1 LLLETIDEPPS
12 QDFLI
17 LLAGTDSS
25 FLIISGVVLLILLFF
40 SALISGSEVAFFSLT
55 SEQLDLC
62 KSDNRLSNKLLLKL
76 ARKPRLLLA
85 TILIFN
91 NLVNVAIITLSTVVM
106 WNITGGQEYDKWIT
120 AATTAT
126 VTFAIV
132 FFGEVLPKIY
142 AIQSSLTLARF
153 ASPVLSAFQFI
164 SYPLAF
170 LLTKVSS
177 VIEKRVEQ
185 RGYDISIDQMNRA
198 LELTT
203 KHNES
208 TEEERDILK
217 GIVNFGTLTVTQ
229 VMKSRIDITAIDKEI
244 DFHELMDKINKSGF
258 SRIPVYEETIDKIN
272 GILYVKDLL
281 PYVENEEDFEWQE
294 LIRPGFYV
302 PESKKVDA
310 LLKDFQEKRIHMAIV
325 VDEYGGT
332 SGLITLEDVIEE
344 IIGEIND
351 EFDEDDIIYNKLDD
365 NTYIFE
371 GKTLL
376 NDFCKI
382 IDIEPSEFDE
392 VRGESETIGGL
403 LLEIN
408 GKLPTV
414 GERIVFDRFVFTT
427 VAADQ
432 KRIKRVRILIQ
443 NLK

>member
-1 LLLETIDEPPS
+1 MLLETIDEPPS

>member
-1 LLLETIDEPPS
+1 MDEPPS